1 MRIATFTRTPSVSHT
16 CKLVK
21 WTKMFRFSLLSC
33 LNYVWHYTR
42 PLQTC
47 RRFVSSNLLRNYAE
61 STIHRNAI
69 VLHRY
74 SICNEGS
81 IKLSENALKLPGK
94 ECYSGCIE
102 EETQDIDFNNVG
114 VAYECGSVM
123 KKRRSKMNKHKYKKL
138 RKRTKFLRRRL
149 KK

>member
-1 MRIATFTRTPSVSHT
+1 
-16 CKLVK
+16 
-21 WTKMFRFSLLSC
+21 MFRFSLLSA
-33 LNYVWHYTR
+33 LNCVWHYTR
-42 PLQTC
+42 PLQSC
-47 RRFVSSNLLRNYAE
+47 RRFISGNLIGNYAE

-69 VLHRY
+69 VLYRS
-74 SICNEGS
+74 SICNEGC
-81 IKLSENALKLPGK
+81 IKLSENALKLPRK
-94 ECYSGCIE
+94 EGFSDFLK
-102 EETQDIDFNNVG
+102 EETPEIIDFDYVG